1 MSESPAYL
9 RLKLAQKL
17 FSKQPANLQ
26 PEERQ
31 RVEQVALRQLKIEQR
46 ILATPEAARVVLPGS
61 SLSQAMDEIRG
72 RYESE
77 DDYRADLE
85 ASDLDPR
92 SLAESI
98 ERELIFDAVLEC
110 VASKVP
116 EANDTDIEIFYLM
129 HQVRFQRPENRTLRH
144 ILVTI
149 NEELPGSDRVSALR
163 KITGIRSRLLK
174 SPHRFAEQALK
185 HSECPTAMNGGLLG
199 TLKRDQL
206 FPELEPVAFALPLG
220 ELSEVVESP
229 IGFHILH
236 CVAIEEGG
244 VLPLGGV
251 REKIRTYL
259 MDSRRRSSQKAWI
272 ASLFRQDS
280 QAEEIP
286 QPGPRLRAQG

>member
-9 RLKLAQKL
+9 RLKLAQTL
-17 FSKQPANLQ
+17 FSKQPSNLA

-31 RVEQVALRQLKIEQR
+31 RVDQVALRQLKIEQR
-46 ILATPEAARVVLPGS
+46 ILATPEAAQVVLPES
-61 SLSQAMDEIRG
+61 SLSQAMSEIRN

-77 DDYRADLE
+77 EAYCADLNTVG
-85 ASDLDPR
+85 LDR
-92 SLAESI
+92 DGLAESI
-98 ERELIFDAVLEC
+98 ERELVFDAVLDC

-116 EANDTDIEIFYLM
+116 QASDTEVEIFYFL
-129 HQVRFQRPENRTLRH
+129 HQSRFQRPETRTLRH

-149 NEELPGSDRVSALR
+149 NNEVPGSERDAAWR
-163 KITGIRSRLLK
+163 KITAIQSRLLK
-174 SPHRFAEQALK
+174 SPQRFAEQALK
-185 HSECPTAMNGGLLG
+185 HSECPTAMNSGLLG

-220 ELSEVVESP
+220 ELSDVVESP
-229 IGFHILH
+229 LGFHLLY
-236 CVAIEEGG
+236 CVAIEDGG
-244 VLPLGGV
+244 VLPLARV

-280 QAEEIP
+280 LAYKS
-286 QPGPRLRAQG
+286 A

>member
-1 MSESPAYL
+1 MSESQAYL
-9 RLKLAQKL
+9 RLKLAQQL
-17 FSKQPANLQ
+17 FSKQPASLE

-61 SLSQAMDEIRG
+61 SLSQAMDEIRS
-72 RYESE
+72 RYGSE
-77 DDYRADLE
+77 EEYCTDLE
-85 ASDLDPR
+85 ASGLDPR
-92 SLAESI
+92 TLAESI
-98 ERELIFDAVLEC
+98 ERELVFDAVLEC

-116 EANDTDIEIFYLM
+116 QASDTDVEIFYLM
-129 HQVRFQRPENRTLRH
+129 HQARFQRPENRTLRH

-149 NEELPGSDRVSALR
+149 NEELPDSDRISALR
-163 KITGIRSRLLK
+163 KITAIRSRLLK

-206 FPELEPVAFALPLG
+206 YPELEPAAFALPLG

-229 IGFHILH
+229 LGFHILH
-236 CVAIEEGG
+236 CVAIEDGG
-244 VLPLGGV
+244 TIPLAGV
-251 REKIRTYL
+251 HEKIRSYL
-259 MDSRRRSSQKAWI
+259 MDSRRRSSQKSWI

-280 QAEEIP
+280 QVEESP
-286 QPGPRLRAQG
+286 QPSAKLRALG